1 MLNSIKFI
9 ELSNYLTK
17 IDQNMN
23 LDNSDLQILSALQ
36 KNSRISLEALSELCA
51 LSVPSVQ
58 RRVKR
63 LRDNHIISNEV
74 AIIDPEKVGFE
85 MTFIVQVE
93 LEREALKQLDEF
105 KKHVK
110 KEPRVQQCYYVTGD
124 ADFVL
129 ICSAKN
135 MRDFEDLTH
144 QLFFDNANV
153 RRFKTS
159 VVMDR
164 AKVGLEVPL

>member
-1 MLNSIKFI
+1 M
-9 ELSNYLTK
+9 EL
-17 IDQNMN
+17 DQH
-23 LDNSDLQILSALQ
+23 DLGILKAMQ
-36 KNSRISLEALSELCA
+36 TNARTSLESLSEACS

-58 RRVKR
+58 RRLKR
-63 LRDNHIISNEV
+63 LRDNKVISHEV
-74 AIIDPEKVGFE
+74 AIIDPEKVGQE
-85 MTFIVQVE
+85 MSFIVQVE
-93 LEREALKQLDEF
+93 MEREALHHLDEF
-105 KKHVK
+105 RKQTKS
-110 KEPRVQQCYYVTGD
+110 EPRVQQCYYVTGE

-144 QLFFDNANV
+144 KLFFGNANV

-164 AKVGLEVPL
+164 AKVSMAIPI

>member
-1 MLNSIKFI
+1 MTN
-9 ELSNYLTK
+9 T
-17 IDQNMN
+17 DQIMN
-23 LDNSDLQILSALQ
+23 LDTSDLKILATLQ
-36 KNSRISLEALSELCA
+36 KNSRTSLDTLSELCA

-58 RRVKR
+58 RRIKR
-63 LRDNHIISNEV
+63 LRDKHVINSEV
-74 AIIDPEKVGFE
+74 AIIDPEKVGLD

-93 LEREALKQLDEF
+93 LEREALRQLDEF

-110 KEPRVQQCYYVTGD
+110 NEPRVQQCYYVTGD

-144 QLFFDNANV
+144 QLFFDNANI

>member
-1 MLNSIKFI
+1 MQLDTND
-9 ELSNYLTK
+9 LT
-17 IDQNMN
+17 ILAAIQQNC
-23 LDNSDLQILSALQ
+23 
-36 KNSRISLEALSELCA
+36 RIGLETLSEQCS

-58 RRVKR
+58 RRLKR
-63 LRDNHIISNEV
+63 LRDNKVISSEV
-74 AIIDPEKVGFE
+74 AIVNPDKVGFD

-93 LEREALKQLDEF
+93 LEREALRQLDEF
-105 KKHVK
+105 RKHVS

-129 ICSAKN
+129 ICTAKN

-144 QLFFDNANV
+144 QLFFDNANI

-164 AKVGLEVPL
+164 AKVGLEVPVQQT

>member
-1 MLNSIKFI
+1 MQLDTND
-9 ELSNYLTK
+9 LT
-17 IDQNMN
+17 ILAAIQQNC
-23 LDNSDLQILSALQ
+23 
-36 KNSRISLEALSELCA
+36 RISLETLSEQCS

-58 RRVKR
+58 RRLKR
-63 LRDNHIISNEV
+63 LRDHKVISSEV
-74 AIIDPEKVGFE
+74 AIINPDKVGFD

-93 LEREALKQLDEF
+93 LEREALRQLDEF
-105 KKHVK
+105 RKHVN

-129 ICSAKN
+129 ICTAKN

-164 AKVGLEVPL
+164 AKVGLEVPV

>member
-1 MLNSIKFI
+1 
-9 ELSNYLTK
+9 
-17 IDQNMN
+17 MN
-23 LDNSDLQILSALQ
+23 LDTSDLQILAALQ
-36 KNSRISLEALSELCA
+36 KNSRSSLDALSELCS

-93 LEREALKQLDEF
+93 LEREALRQLDEF
-105 KKHVK
+105 KKYVK
-110 KEPRVQQCYYVTGD
+110 KETRVQQCYYVTGD

-129 ICSAKN
+129 ICTAKN

-144 QLFFDNANV
+144 QLFFDNTNV